1 MKSKTSPFT
10 SYLLRLQPSSSPHD
24 AALSSFAI
32 LPLMKRSL
40 QEVVELV
47 VFGLIALLIG
57 TGLLWLVGWLLGLVS
72 VVFVAIAGWVWQLLR
87 FIIPVAL
94 AAGVI
99 FFIYRLITGRNKSVQ
114 TFTSPVSPVAATPVT
129 EPVEQRVEEKT
140 EEAMPPSSD
149 DRMDSGDNKDT
160 N

>member
-1 MKSKTSPFT
+1 
-10 SYLLRLQPSSSPHD
+10 
-24 AALSSFAI
+24 
-32 LPLMKRSL
+32 MKRSL

-57 TGLLWLVGWLLGLVS
+57 TGLLWLVGWLLGIVS
-72 VVFVAIAGWVWQLLR
+72 VVLTAMAGWVWQLLR

-94 AAGVI
+94 VAGVL
-99 FFIYRLITGRNKSVQ
+99 FFLYRLITNRDKKVVPVSSVQ
-114 TFTSPVSPVAATPVT
+114 TFMTPTST
-129 EPVEQRVEEKT
+129 ETLEKPDVEKS

-149 DRMDSGDNKDT
+149 DRMNSGDTKDA

>member
-1 MKSKTSPFT
+1 
-10 SYLLRLQPSSSPHD
+10 
-24 AALSSFAI
+24 
-32 LPLMKRSL
+32 MKRSL

-72 VVFVAIAGWVWQLLR
+72 VVFTAVAGWIWQLLR

-99 FFIYRLITGRNKSVQ
+99 YFIYRMITGRDKPAVQ
-114 TFTSPVSPVAATPVT
+114 TVTPVSTVTTNPVT
-129 EPVEQRVEEKT
+129 EPTETVAEKV

-149 DRMDSGDNKDT
+149 DRMTGDTKDA

>member
-1 MKSKTSPFT
+1 
-10 SYLLRLQPSSSPHD
+10 
-24 AALSSFAI
+24 
-32 LPLMKRSL
+32 MKRSL

-57 TGLLWLVGWLLGLVS
+57 TGLLWLVGWLLGIVS
-72 VVFVAIAGWVWQLLR
+72 VVFTAVAGWVWQLLR

-94 AAGVI
+94 VAGVI
-99 FFIYRLITGRNKSVQ
+99 YFIYRLITGRDKAAVQ
-114 TFTSPVSPVAATPVT
+114 TATTPVSPVTTTPVT
-129 EPVEQRVEEKT
+129 EPMEQVEAEKT

-149 DRMDSGDNKDT
+149 DRTNSGENKDA

>member
-1 MKSKTSPFT
+1 
-10 SYLLRLQPSSSPHD
+10 
-24 AALSSFAI
+24 
-32 LPLMKRSL
+32 MKRSL

-57 TGLLWLVGWLLGLVS
+57 TGLLWLVGWLLGIVS
-72 VVFVAIAGWVWQLLR
+72 VVFTAIAGWIWQLLR

-99 FFIYRLITGRNKSVQ
+99 FFIYRMITGRDKPAVQ
-114 TFTSPVSPVAATPVT
+114 TVTTPASPVTTTPVT
-129 EPVEQRVEEKT
+129 EPAETVAEKV

-149 DRMDSGDNKDT
+149 DRMSGDNKDA

>member
-1 MKSKTSPFT
+1 
-10 SYLLRLQPSSSPHD
+10 
-24 AALSSFAI
+24 
-32 LPLMKRSL
+32 MKRSL

-72 VVFVAIAGWVWQLLR
+72 VVFTAIAGLVWQLLR

-99 FFIYRLITGRNKSVQ
+99 FFIVRLITKRDKQVTVVQ
-114 TFTSPVSPVAATPVT
+114 PVTTPVSPVTTTPTPVVETMNT
-129 EPVEQRVEEKT
+129 ETIDEVKPKSDDET
-140 EEAMPPSSD
+140 MPPSSD
-149 DRMDSGDNKDT
+149 DRLGPSDSKDV

>member
-1 MKSKTSPFT
+1 
-10 SYLLRLQPSSSPHD
+10 
-24 AALSSFAI
+24 
-32 LPLMKRSL
+32 MKRSL
-40 QEVVELV
+40 QEVIELV

-57 TGLLWLVGWLLGLVS
+57 TGLLWLVGWLLGIVS
-72 VVFVAIAGWVWQLLR
+72 VVFTAIAGWVWQLLR

-99 FFIYRLITGRNKSVQ
+99 FFIYRLITNRNTKVA
-114 TFTSPVSPVAATPVT
+114 TVSQPATPVT
-129 EPVEQRVEEKT
+129 PVVTEPMETVKPEPT

-149 DRMDSGDNKDT
+149 DRMDSSDGKDA

>member
-1 MKSKTSPFT
+1 MKISI
-10 SYLLRLQPSSSPHD
+10 LLLEVAILPV
-24 AALSSFAI
+24 FAI
-32 LPLMKRSL
+32 LNTMKRSL

-57 TGLLWLVGWLLGLVS
+57 TGLLWLVGWLLGMVS
-72 VVFVAIAGWVWQLLR
+72 VVFIAVAGWIWQLLR

-94 AAGVI
+94 VAGVI
-99 FFIYRLITGRNKSVQ
+99 FFIYRVVTNRSKPAVQ
-114 TFTSPVSPVAATPVT
+114 TASAPTPPVT
-129 EPVEQRVEEKT
+129 EPVAKVEVEKT

-149 DRMDSGDNKDT
+149 DRMTGESKDT

>member
-1 MKSKTSPFT
+1 
-10 SYLLRLQPSSSPHD
+10 
-24 AALSSFAI
+24 
-32 LPLMKRSL
+32 MKRSL

-72 VVFVAIAGWVWQLLR
+72 VVFIAIAGWVWQLLR

-99 FFIYRLITGRNKSVQ
+99 YFIYRLITGRDKPVVQ
-114 TFTSPVSPVAATPVT
+114 TVTTPVSPVAVTPVT
-129 EPVEQRVEEKT
+129 EPLEKAETEKVEEV
-140 EEAMPPSSD
+140 MPPSSD
-149 DRMDSGDNKDT
+149 DRMSSGESKDT

>member
-1 MKSKTSPFT
+1 
-10 SYLLRLQPSSSPHD
+10 
-24 AALSSFAI
+24 
-32 LPLMKRSL
+32 MKRSL

-57 TGLLWLVGWLLGLVS
+57 TGLLWLVGWLLGIVS
-72 VVFVAIAGWVWQLLR
+72 VVFTAIAGWVWQLLR

-99 FFIYRLITGRNKSVQ
+99 YFIYRVITGRNKPAVQ
-114 TFTSPVSPVAATPVT
+114 TVTTPASSVTTTPVT
-129 EPVEQRVEEKT
+129 EPAEHVEVEKT

-149 DRMDSGDNKDT
+149 DRMSSDNKDA

>member
-1 MKSKTSPFT
+1 
-10 SYLLRLQPSSSPHD
+10 
-24 AALSSFAI
+24 
-32 LPLMKRSL
+32 MKRSL

-57 TGLLWLVGWLLGLVS
+57 TGLLWLVGWVLGLVS
-72 VVFVAIAGWVWQLLR
+72 VVFTAIAGWIWQLLR

-99 FFIYRLITGRNKSVQ
+99 YFIYRLITGRDKQTTVQ
-114 TFTSPVSPVAATPVT
+114 TVTTPVSPVTTTPVT
-129 EPVEQRVEEKT
+129 EPMEKT
-140 EEAMPPSSD
+140 EAEKTEDVMPPSSD
-149 DRMDSGDNKDT
+149 DRTNSGENKDA